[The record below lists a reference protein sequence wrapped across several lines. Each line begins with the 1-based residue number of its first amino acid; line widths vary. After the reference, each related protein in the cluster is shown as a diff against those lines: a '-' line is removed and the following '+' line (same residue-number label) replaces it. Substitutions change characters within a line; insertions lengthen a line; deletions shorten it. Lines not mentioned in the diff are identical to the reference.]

1 WVGPRPRRTISVAG
15 TKLDSRV
22 RKSEDMGTKAAQ
34 RPDRKRP
41 ASAGGRSKARAS
53 PGKPV
58 ILLADDTID
67 ARELYADYFS
77 SRGFTV
83 LTARDGAEATRVA
96 LEQVPDIIVM
106 DLAMPQW
113 DGVTAIQRIK
123 ADSRGRR
130 ARVIL
135 LTGYPHKTVE
145 RAALL
150 AGADCFLTKPCL
162 PEVLEQHV
170 RQLQQQRP
178 SP

>member
-1 WVGPRPRRTISVAG
+1 
-15 TKLDSRV
+15 
-22 RKSEDMGTKAAQ
+22 MGTKATQ
-34 RPDRKRP
+34 RPDGKPP
-41 ASAGGRSKARAS
+41 ASAGGRRKTPAPPRKA
-53 PGKPV
+53 V
-58 ILLADDTID
+58 ILIADDTTD

-77 SRGFTV
+77 SRDFTV

-96 LEQVPDIIVM
+96 LGHLPDIIVM
-106 DLAMPQW
+106 GLAMPQW

-123 ADSRGRR
+123 ADPRGSRT
-130 ARVIL
+130 RVIL

-162 PEVLEQHV
+162 PAVLETHV